1 MKQVII
7 VLLFIFL
14 SVSCYAQYF
23 YYNDKYYDND
33 LLLEGGLSLG
43 LMNAATDVG
52 KRSGSIISPGYYDWG
67 CSNLSMGLYFGAMY
81 KSLFGA
87 RLEFTR
93 GVVGGMDSRSNSPYV
108 VSRNLSYK
116 SSIFEATLTGQF
128 YPLALLNKE
137 ELPALSPYV
146 LAGFG
151 LFSYFPKA
159 MYDSQWV
166 SLRSLH
172 TEGQN
177 SVEFP
182 KRKEYGEKAWCLPM
196 GIGVKYDYSAKINF
210 RFEGIYRLTTTDYL
224 DDASTTYVDPS
235 ILMTSQR
242 ILLAHRYRELLP
254 TKDLTGRTRGS
265 PGTNDRY
272 FSFTF
277 KVGYLLG
284 RNKIPINDIP

>member
-1 MKQVII
+1 MKPITI

-14 SVSCYAQYF
+14 CKSSSAQYF

-33 LLLEGGLSLG
+33 LLLEGGLSIG
-43 LMNAATDVG
+43 LMNASADVG
-52 KRSGSIISPGYYDWG
+52 KRKGSIISPGYYDWG
-67 CSNLSMGLYFGAMY
+67 YSNIGMGLYVGAMY
-81 KSLFGA
+81 KSLFGV
-87 RLEFTR
+87 RLDFTR
-93 GVVGGMDSRSNSPYV
+93 GAVGGMDSRSNSPIV
-108 VSRNLSYK
+108 VSRNLSYR

-128 YPLALLNKE
+128 YPLALSNIE
-137 ELPALSPYV
+137 ELPTISPYV

-151 LFSYFPKA
+151 LFAYYPKA

-182 KRKEYGEKAWCLPM
+182 ERKEYAEKAWCFPM

-210 RFEGIYRLTTTDYL
+210 RFEGLYRLTTTDYL
-224 DDASTTYVDPS
+224 DDVSTTYVDPS
-235 ILMTSQR
+235 ILMTNKR
-242 ILLAHRYRELLP
+242 ILLAHRYRELEP

-265 PGTNDRY
+265 PGTNDRF
-272 FSFTF
+272 FSFTI
-277 KVGYLLG
+277 KVGYLFG
-284 RNKIPINDIP
+284 RNKIPINDVP